1 MTIKKEQIFLLCIGS
16 SEHILIGGNIF
27 IPNIPKLD
35 WWLNCIKLINPM
47 YNHTGINWY
56 LIFQF
61 KHVSFNDFVRS
72 MVVVCLLIF
81 WYWFHLSMK
90 FDLFTNIC
98 KVINSFI
105 SFYWC
110 TRNIKLMLYSL
121 SGASTILFI
130 FFFHIEFLCWH
141 WNDITFHLKAP
152 FKAIEVCNVALVR
165 LLIFTWW

>member
-27 IPNIPKLD
+27 IRKLD

-47 YNHTGINWY
+47 YNHTDINWY

-72 MVVVCLLIF
+72 MMIVCLLIF

-121 SGASTILFI
+121 SGASTILFV
-130 FFFHIEFLCWH
+130 FFFILNFCVGIETISHFTWKRH
-141 WNDITFHLKAP
+141 SN
-152 FKAIEVCNVALVR
+152 AIEVCNVALVR